1 MLLLIILN
9 FTINNIGMVCRKE
22 HSMKSR
28 KDMGMKLQKFRL
40 KP

>member
-9 FTINNIGMVCRKE
+9 FTIKNIGMVCRKE

-28 KDMGMKLQKFRL
+28 KDMGMKLQR
-40 KP
+40 P